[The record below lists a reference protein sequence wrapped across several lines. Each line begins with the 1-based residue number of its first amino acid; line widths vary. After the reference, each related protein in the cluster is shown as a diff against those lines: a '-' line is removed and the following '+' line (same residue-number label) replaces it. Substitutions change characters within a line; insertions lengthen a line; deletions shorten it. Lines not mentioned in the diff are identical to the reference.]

1 MNGMRAFTDNA
12 NVVVRFMQT
21 INCLFFQ
28 LRWLENNIRSSSNPQ
43 LIIVLILI
51 CLIGYLTFGCSQSDS
66 QDSINYFCGERGVS
80 SLIVFALIVGIGYF
94 FYKRY
99 RDGVNNGASSTSN
112 NFNEEREKMIYSSVP
127 SFDPVA
133 SAPPMASVV
142 PNAVMV

>member
-66 QDSINYFCGERGVS
+66 QDSIDYFCGERGVS
-80 SLIVFALIVGIGYF
+80 SLIVFALIVGIENASEIYALIMSIAAFGLEYWF
-94 FYKRY
+94 FC
-99 RDGVNNGASSTSN
+99 
-112 NFNEEREKMIYSSVP
+112 
-127 SFDPVA
+127 
-133 SAPPMASVV
+133 VV
-142 PNAVMV
+142 VM